1 MGEFFDFGGIIPNF
15 LDLVPFW
22 LNLVLR
28 VVIAGFCG
36 FIIGFER
43 KTRSK
48 EAGIRTHT
56 ILAIGAALFMIVSK
70 YSFSDLVRVVY
81 EGGQP
86 TYQYY
91 MGMSSTDASRVVA
104 QAVTGIGFLGGG
116 VIVYTKGSLHGLTTA
131 AGIWAT
137 AGVGMMVGSGVG
149 TLMVLGVITAFLIVG
164 VHLVF
169 RLPIKAFRTKS
180 YHTVKI
186 EFNVSDG
193 AIDKIKSMFV
203 THKIANMKIEKK
215 DGTLLGQV
223 SIRTAD
229 DIEDEA
235 WKSTVENAE
244 FIRSIEYSEEEI

>member
-1 MGEFFDFGGIIPNF
+1 MGDFFDFGGVIPNF
-15 LDLVPFW
+15 LDSIPFW

-91 MGMSSTDASRVVA
+91 MGMSTTDASRVVA

-149 TLMVLGVITAFLIVG
+149 TLMVLGVVTSILIVC

-169 RLPIKAFRTKS
+169 RLPIRAFRTKS
-180 YHTVKI
+180 YHTVRI
-186 EFNVSDG
+186 RFEVCDG
-193 AIDKIKSMFV
+193 ALDKIKAMFV
-203 THKIANMKIEKK
+203 TRKISNMRIEKK
-215 DGTLLGQV
+215 DGILVGQV
-223 SIRTAD
+223 AIRTAD
-229 DIEDEA
+229 DVKDKNWMSTIESAD
-235 WKSTVENAE
+235 
-244 FIRSIEYSEEEI
+244 FIRSIEYSEEEV

>member
-1 MGEFFDFGGIIPNF
+1 MGDFFDFGGVIPNF
-15 LDLVPFW
+15 LDSIPFW
-22 LNLVLR
+22 LNLILR

-91 MGMSSTDASRVVA
+91 MGMSTTDASRVVA

-149 TLMVLGVITAFLIVG
+149 TLMVLGVVTSILIVC

-169 RLPIKAFRTKS
+169 RLPIRAFRTKS
-180 YHTVKI
+180 YHTVRI
-186 EFNVSDG
+186 RFEVCDG
-193 AIDKIKSMFV
+193 ALDKIKAMFV
-203 THKIANMKIEKK
+203 TRKISNMRIEKK
-215 DGTLLGQV
+215 DGILVGQV
-223 SIRTAD
+223 AIRTAD
-229 DIEDEA
+229 DIKDKN
-235 WKSTVENAE
+235 WMSTIESAD
-244 FIRSIEYSEEEI
+244 FIRSIEYSEEEV

>member
-1 MGEFFDFGGIIPNF
+1 MGDFFEFGGVIPNF
-15 LDLVPFW
+15 LDSIPFW

-91 MGMSSTDASRVVA
+91 MGMSTTDASRVVA

-149 TLMVLGVITAFLIVG
+149 TLMVLGVVTSILIVC

-169 RLPIKAFRTKS
+169 RLPIRAFRTKS
-180 YHTVKI
+180 YHTVRI
-186 EFNVSDG
+186 RFEVCDG
-193 AIDKIKSMFV
+193 ALDKIKAMFV
-203 THKIANMKIEKK
+203 TRKISNMRIEKK
-215 DGTLLGQV
+215 DGILVGQV
-223 SIRTAD
+223 AIRTAD
-229 DIEDEA
+229 DVKDKNWMSTIESAD
-235 WKSTVENAE
+235 
-244 FIRSIEYSEEEI
+244 FIRSIEYSEEEV

>member
-1 MGEFFDFGGIIPNF
+1 MSEFFNYEGIVPNF
-15 LDLVPFW
+15 LDSIPFW

-28 VVIAGFCG
+28 VLIAGVCG

-91 MGMSSTDASRVVA
+91 LGMSATDASRVVA

-149 TLMVLGVITAFLIVG
+149 TLIILGILTSVLIVCI
-164 VHLVF
+164 HLVF
-169 RLPIKAFRTKS
+169 RLPIRAFRTKS
-180 YHTVKI
+180 FHTVNI
-186 EFNVSDG
+186 EFEMFDG
-193 AIDKIKSMFV
+193 AIDKVKNMFV
-203 THKIANMKIEKK
+203 THKVANMKIEKTN
-215 DGTLLGQV
+215 GILLGQM
-223 SIRTAD
+223 SIRTSD
-229 DIEDEA
+229 DLEDEK
-235 WKSTVENAE
+235 WQNTVKNAD
-244 FIRSIEYSEEEI
+244 FIRSIEYNEEEI

>member
-1 MGEFFDFGGIIPNF
+1 MGDFFDFGGIIPNF
-15 LDLVPFW
+15 LDSIPFW

-149 TLMVLGVITAFLIVG
+149 TLVVLGVVTAILIVC

-169 RLPIKAFRTKS
+169 RLPIKAFKTKS
-180 YHTVKI
+180 YHTVRIKY
-186 EFNVSDG
+186 EVCEG
-193 AIDKIKSMFV
+193 ALEKIKSMFV
-203 THKIANMKIEKK
+203 ISRIANMKIEKK
-215 DGTLLGQV
+215 DGLLLGLV
-223 SIRTAD
+223 TVRTAD
-229 DIEDEA
+229 EIKGRNWMSTIESLD
-235 WKSTVENAE
+235 